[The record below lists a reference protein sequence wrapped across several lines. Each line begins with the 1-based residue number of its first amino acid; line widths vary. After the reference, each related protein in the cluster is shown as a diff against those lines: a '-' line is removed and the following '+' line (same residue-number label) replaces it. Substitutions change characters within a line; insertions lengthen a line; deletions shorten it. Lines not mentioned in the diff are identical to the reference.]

1 MNNIKP
7 SKLPKKSIVDI
18 LSFDSSQIQTL
29 DEFLD
34 FNSSKE
40 VLVFDTNFL
49 FVPFE
54 FRVEVISEI
63 QKVLGKSVAF
73 VIVKETI
80 DELYNIE
87 KKGDKNKKFLPLIAT
102 FLKKYNIKVITNV
115 LSEEI
120 THVDDIL
127 CALPNNFAI
136 ATNDKLLKQ
145 RLWKIPKRVVFM
157 RQMSYLD
164 LK

>member
-1 MNNIKP
+1 MKSNKAP
-7 SKLPKKSIVDI
+7 KLQKKSISE
-18 LSFDSSQIQTL
+18 LL
-29 DEFLD
+29 N
-34 FNSSKE
+34 FNHLTSLEQFIEENESKE

-54 FRVEVISEI
+54 FRVEIISEI
-63 QKVLGKSVAF
+63 QKVLGSSVAF

-80 DELYNIE
+80 HELESIE
-87 KKGDKNKKFLPLIAT
+87 KKGDKNKKFIPLIST
-102 FLKKYNIKVITNV
+102 FLKKYNFTILDNITD
-115 LSEEI
+115 LQT

-127 CALPNNFAI
+127 CSLPDNFVI
-136 ATNDKLLKQ
+136 GTNDKLLKQ